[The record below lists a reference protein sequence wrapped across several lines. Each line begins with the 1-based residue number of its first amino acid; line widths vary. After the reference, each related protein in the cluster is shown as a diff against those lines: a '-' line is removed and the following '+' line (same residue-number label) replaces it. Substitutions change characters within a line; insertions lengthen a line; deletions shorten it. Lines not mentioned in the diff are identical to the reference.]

1 MIRNYLTSI
10 LAFALIDSVWLGL
23 ISPEL
28 YRKHIGHLMRDQPD
42 FGAAVL
48 FYLIFLAGLN
58 LLVIHPRRRAPL
70 KIIAG
75 YGAAFGCV
83 TYATFDLT
91 SVAVFKDFP
100 YVIAG
105 IDLVWGSVLS
115 MSVAVITTRLD
126 PDRRAPSD

>member
-1 MIRNYLTSI
+1 
-10 LAFALIDSVWLGL
+10 
-23 ISPEL
+23 
-28 YRKHIGHLMRDQPD
+28 MR
-42 FGAAVL
+42 V
-48 FYLIFLAGLN
+48 
-58 LLVIHPRRRAPL
+58 V
-70 KIIAG
+70 AG

-100 YVIAG
+100 YLIAG

-126 PDRRAPSD
+126 PYRRSPTD